1 MHLDSY
7 LSKEMKAY
15 LFGLPI
21 MDNMAVIEVTLET
34 ISLNLVRLIQMFMVR

>member
-15 LFGLPI
+15 PFGLPI
-21 MDNMAVIEVTLET
+21 MDIIKVTLET
-34 ISLNLVRLIQMFMVR
+34 ISLNLVRLTHMCMVQ

>member
-15 LFGLPI
+15 PFGLPI
-21 MDNMAVIEVTLET
+21 MDIIKVTLET
-34 ISLNLVRLIQMFMVR
+34 ISLNLVRLKQMFMVQ